1 MEEAEWHSGFKSLGP
16 RKLADAPPPPPAP
29 IRRFGSAD
37 LSKHGGWILRRLT
50 AAYPAKGEQNIAGWL
65 RGTIDAN
72 DSLFLY
78 MEHGVA
84 LFQLLSTDTL
94 VGKPMVYERFV
105 FAEEGFTREA
115 AALYSEAERWAKS
128 MGVEQIIVEQMT
140 DIDHELIKERLGRLF
155 TRQQVFARV

>member
-1 MEEAEWHSGFKSLGP
+1 MGEAALTLVE
-16 RKLADAPPPPPAP
+16 APPAP
-29 IRRFGSAD
+29 IRRFGAAD

-84 LFQLLSTDTL
+84 LFQVISTDTL
-94 VGKPMVYERFV
+94 VGKPVVYERFV
-105 FAEEGFTREA
+105 FAEEGYSREA
-115 AALYSEAERWAKS
+115 AALYSEVERWAKAL
-128 MGVEQIIVEQMT
+128 GVEQIIVEKMT
-140 DIDHELIKERLGRLF
+140 DIDHELIKEKLGRLF
-155 TRQQVFARV
+155 TRQEIFARV